1 MLAYVQ
7 AFINIALRR
16 SGPEDLPDSSFML
29 WFTLVVYIATQVPIA
44 LITHG
49 LNDVLARTVLVSLAL
64 LFGLLW
70 LLLNVAGYRAR
81 YKRTVTAMLG
91 TSALLSALSIPFSL
105 WQQVTLEAGSM
116 PAMPTIIIFLIMI
129 WSVTIDGHILSRA
142 LSRPYAVGLLIA
154 IGYFFLHTRILFA
167 LMPDG
172 IGN

>member
-1 MLAYVQ
+1 
-7 AFINIALRR
+7 
-16 SGPEDLPDSSFML
+16 
-29 WFTLVVYIATQVPIA
+29 
-44 LITHG
+44 
-49 LNDVLARTVLVSLAL
+49 
-64 LFGLLW
+64 
-70 LLLNVAGYRAR
+70 
-81 YKRTVTAMLG
+81 MLG
-91 TSALLSALSIPFSL
+91 TSALLSVLSIPFSL

-116 PAMPTIIIFLIMI
+116 PAIIIFLIMI